1 MARLAPSGF
10 LDANAP
16 ATARTT
22 TPVSTPQQAAERIEP
37 GAMGSTTP
45 LIDPVALGA
54 GFLAGALR
62 GGLLGSATRAAAARA
77 AAPAA
82 VEAAPTATPAAATA
96 ATKVS
101 RVLLGDPVPVEA
113 FGEGAPGGQAIFHE
127 IRDES
132 GRALA
137 GMTVSFPKPDRALIR
152 GIFPAP
158 GSGVGPTT
166 LGPSHV
172 RDILRQFKALYPDV
186 KMIGGTRVTGVS
198 TGAPRFTSIS
208 LGALAAA
215 LGLKGQKDQ
224 EQ

>member
-16 ATARTT
+16 ATATTT
-22 TPVSTPQQAAERIEP
+22 TPVSTPAQAAERIEP
-37 GAMGSTTP
+37 GVTGSTTP
-45 LIDPVALGA
+45 LIDPVTLAA

-62 GGLLGSATRAAAARA
+62 GGTLGAATRAAAART

-82 VEAAPTATPAAATA
+82 AEAAPAATA
-96 ATKVS
+96 ATTTAGKIGKV
-101 RVLLGDPVPVEA
+101 VLGEPVPVEA

-127 IRDES
+127 IRDET

-172 RDILRQFKALYPDV
+172 RHILRQFKALYPDV

-198 TGAPRFTSIS
+198 SGAPRFPSIS
-208 LGALAAA
+208 LGSLAAA
-215 LGLKGQKDQ
+215 LGLSADQ
-224 EQ
+224 DRQ